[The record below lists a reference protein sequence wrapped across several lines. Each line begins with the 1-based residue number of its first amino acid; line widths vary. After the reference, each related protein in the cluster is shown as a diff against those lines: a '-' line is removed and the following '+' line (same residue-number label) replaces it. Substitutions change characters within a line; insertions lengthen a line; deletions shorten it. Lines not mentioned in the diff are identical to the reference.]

1 MLHVKTGQES
11 GSRAVEISQDMQLLT
26 SLENGR
32 VDISASGV
40 SAHLE
45 DMILVYEF
53 HYQRNQ

>member
-11 GSRAVEISQDMQLLT
+11 GSRAVEMSQDMQLLT

-32 VDISASGV
+32 VEMSDSGV

-45 DMILVYEF
+45 DMILV
-53 HYQRNQ
+53 